1 MYKLETSC
9 NNFYCCK
16 CSAAAAAAAAAAD
29 DDGDDD
35 DDDDDCDYDYRC
47 SQNFCCGMHSGV
59 WCHFS

>member
-16 CSAAAAAAAAAAD
+16 CSAAAAAAADD
-29 DDGDDD
+29 DDGDDDD